1 MYTTFSSAPQAVL
14 CSGKWLANWMNVAWR
29 WVLIGQHFN
38 IHTYISTQDF
48 WGLLKDL
55 TLLQDNTQLEEQ
67 LPPFDGAFILWFTV
81 GFILSLSVLHLAHFT
96 HLLLAWS
103 GRNLTLQTSL
113 SSRVHMPLSLFSR
126 SVVSNSLWPH
136 GLQLPDSS
144 VHGIVQ
150 ARILEWVAIPF
161 SRGSSWP
168 RDQTYLLFGRWI
180 LYYWAT
186 WEALH
191 MPKLGKILIKTHVH
205 QCKSE

>member
-1 MYTTFSSAPQAVL
+1 
-14 CSGKWLANWMNVAWR
+14 MNVAWR
-29 WVLIGQHFN
+29 QVLIGQHFN

-81 GFILSLSVLHLAHFT
+81 GFIWAFLFYT
-96 HLLLAWS
+96 W
-103 GRNLTLQTSL
+103 LTSPICYLPDLEGIWLYKLPYPPEFICLCRCLVAQSCPTLCDPMDCS
-113 SSRVHMPLSLFSR
+113 
-126 SVVSNSLWPH
+126 
-136 GLQLPDSS
+136 LPDSS

-186 WEALH
+186 WEAFH
-191 MPKLGKILIKTHVH
+191 MPKLGKILIKTHLH